1 MTKSEIKKQLNSY
14 TKKQLVEALSDIL
27 SLKIKKLFQFADDPF
42 EVVDKIMIYRL
53 GSFQGDSSGGGQPD

>member
-27 SLKIKKLFQFADDPF
+27 SLNYDYNCPNCCSKVK
-42 EVVDKIMIYRL
+42 DKSKYC
-53 GSFQGDSSGGGQPD
+53 SNCGQKNKMVRI